1 KILRNFAFSKAI
13 NGSCLMHRNKPLITP
28 ETKVGELLTHYPE
41 LEELLLQF
49 SPAFATLKNPILR
62 RTVAQVTSL
71 RQAAKVGNANI
82 VEMVNSLRQAAGQ
95 SISDENSLIESE
107 NARVALVGKAPTAI
121 TFTLDVRP
129 VLEKGE
135 HPKELVMKE
144 ANRLQAGECMEL
156 LTPFPPVP
164 LIELLEKKGFA
175 VTMVEPGDGVVRTF
189 IHR

>member
-1 KILRNFAFSKAI
+1 
-13 NGSCLMHRNKPLITP
+13 
-28 ETKVGELLTHYPE
+28 
-41 LEELLLQF
+41 
-49 SPAFATLKNPILR
+49 
-62 RTVAQVTSL
+62 
-71 RQAAKVGNANI
+71 
-82 VEMVNSLRQAAGQ
+82 MVNTLRQAAGQ
-95 SISDENSLIESE
+95 SISDENLLIESE
-107 NARVALVGKAPTAI
+107 NARVALAGKAPTAI

-156 LTPFPPVP
+156 LAPFPPVP

-175 VTMVEPGDGVVRTF
+175 VTMVESGDGVVRTF

>member
-1 KILRNFAFSKAI
+1 
-13 NGSCLMHRNKPLITP
+13 
-28 ETKVGELLTHYPE
+28 
-41 LEELLLQF
+41 
-49 SPAFATLKNPILR
+49 
-62 RTVAQVTSL
+62 
-71 RQAAKVGNANI
+71 
-82 VEMVNSLRQAAGQ
+82 MVNSLRRAAGQ

>member
-1 KILRNFAFSKAI
+1 
-13 NGSCLMHRNKPLITP
+13 MHRNKPLITP

-82 VEMVNSLRQAAGQ
+82 VEMVNTLRRAAGQ
-95 SISDENSLIESE
+95 SISDENLLIESE
-107 NARVALVGKAPTAI
+107 NARVALAGKAPTTI

-189 IHR
+189 ISR

>member
-1 KILRNFAFSKAI
+1 MLS
-13 NGSCLMHRNKPLITP
+13 STPLQVAWSALAREKENSLSRIA
-28 ETKVGELLTHYPE
+28 VV
-41 LEELLLQF
+41 
-49 SPAFATLKNPILR
+49 LKNKKNWP
-62 RTVAQVTSL
+62 SL
-71 RQAAKVGNANI
+71 FPKVGNANI
-82 VEMVNSLRQAAGQ
+82 VEMVNTLRQAAGQ

-107 NARVALVGKAPTAI
+107 NARVALAGKAPTAI

-135 HPKELVMKE
+135 HPKELVMRE